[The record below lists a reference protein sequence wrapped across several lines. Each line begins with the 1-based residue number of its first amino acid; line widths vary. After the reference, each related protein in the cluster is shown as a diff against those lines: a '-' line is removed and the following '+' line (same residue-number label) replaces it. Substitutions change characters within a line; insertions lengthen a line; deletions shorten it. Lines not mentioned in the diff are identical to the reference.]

1 MAQTPEQ
8 MDPREII
15 QEKPQ
20 SIPKLLI
27 GLLLLTGIILGGF
40 CGFTEWYV
48 DDGSVDSVPT
58 FDQVTVERGNIATTL
73 TTSGTAVAR
82 KSAELNFGSS
92 GVVETV
98 EVELGDQVDE
108 GDVLAT
114 LDNRDAQN
122 GLIIAQN
129 NLLEA
134 ELRLSQLLEA
144 PSEAVLSEAE
154 KTISSAMSQL
164 ALAKLNYENALEPP
178 DYSGIASADATVTQ
192 RQSEVV
198 SANRDVITA
207 NRDVTTAN
215 REVQTA
221 YADLRIVQGSL
232 CSLNQI
238 QPEILIDDAET
249 IWSEVEGTDVSLK
262 LDTGAFVQG
271 HNSLKVELPHYLYLE
286 SVIGHKE
293 LESVIAKKT
302 LAKLDLS
309 AFDQI
314 EFWVRSDTT
323 IGKGYFELTLYD
335 SEPSLFLTPLEAFS
349 IPALEEDLWTLV
361 SLPMSKLE
369 SDIEVKGVGVRF
381 SADTAQMSSNRTLW
395 LDEIKARGLSPICS
409 ASLPLSETS
418 IRFLSD
424 TVDLTT
430 SGNVIVAE
438 GSRDFIKSNNSY
450 VKALNSSA
458 KALDSSAKALDSLDV
473 AAANLVSATAKRASL
488 DDPLSESES
497 AQLLAAIESA
507 EATLTSALRK
517 KDDLLDGPSENEIK
531 LQELNIAKAK
541 QSVDQAQGTLTDMV
555 LLAPFSGQIG
565 TVNVSEGVWVTA
577 STTAF
582 SLVDLD
588 SVGVDLTVS
597 ESDFIELT
605 SGDLGMA
612 TFDSIPDQP
621 FIIKLANIT
630 SLPQITQGVV
640 TYPAQAEFLNMR
652 EAAEIL
658 PRFGSLLQGAS
669 GSSVTGSRPGI
680 GSGIDMQAL
689 RRCAA
694 EQVGRE
700 VSSPSDLTPSET
712 SLIREKCFSGSATG
726 GNSRTGSTGTRVK
739 PAIGMNASVT
749 MLLEI
754 KEDVLIVPAQAI
766 QSDKG
771 REVVTLLGQDQMTT
785 TSVPVS
791 IGITNGDQTEIISG
805 LEEGQVVLIPGA
817 SDASIPISSPSNGST
832 DRPGQRGAPR

>member
-92 GVVETV
+92 GVVETIEAV
-98 EVELGDQVDE
+98 LGEQVNE
-108 GDVLAT
+108 GDVLAS
-114 LDNRDAQN
+114 LNNRDAKN

-144 PSEAVLSEAE
+144 PSEAVVSEAE

-293 LESVIAKKT
+293 HESVIAKKT

-335 SEPSLFLTPLEAFS
+335 SEPFLTPLEVFS
-349 IPALEEDLWTLV
+349 IPALEKDLWTLV

-395 LDEIKARGLSPICS
+395 FDEIKALGLSPICGS

-418 IRFLSD
+418 IRFLTD
-424 TVDLTT
+424 TVDSTT

-630 SLPQITQGVV
+630 SLPQMTQGVV

>member
-15 QEKPQ
+15 REKPQ

-40 CGFTEWYV
+40 CGFTGWYV
-48 DDGSVDSVPT
+48 DDGSTDSVAT

-73 TTSGTAVAR
+73 TTSGTATAR
-82 KSAELNFGSS
+82 ESAELNFGSS

-98 EVELGDQVDE
+98 EVELGDQIDE

-144 PSEAVLSEAE
+144 PSEAVLSDAE
-154 KTISSAMSQL
+154 KTISSAMAQL
-164 ALAKLNYENALEPP
+164 ASAKLNHETAFDPP
-178 DYSGIASADATVTQ
+178 TAVEIAAADATVAQ
-192 RQSEVV
+192 RQS
-198 SANRDVITA
+198 DVITA
-207 NRDVTTAN
+207 NRDVVAADRDVTTAN
-215 REVQTA
+215 REVQPA
-221 YADLRIVQGSL
+221 YADLRIIQGSL
-232 CSLNQI
+232 CSLMQI
-238 QPEILIDDAET
+238 QPETLIDDAET
-249 IWSEVEGTDVSLK
+249 LWREVEGFNVSLK
-262 LDTGAFVQG
+262 LDPNAFVHG
-271 HNSLKVELPHYLYLE
+271 SNSLKIELPRY
-286 SVIGHKE
+286 KE
-293 LESVIAKKT
+293 LEAVIAKKT
-302 LAKLDLS
+302 FSALDLS
-309 AFDQI
+309 EFDVI
-314 EFWVRSDTT
+314 EFWVRSDTS
-323 IGKGYFELTLYD
+323 IEGGYFDLAIYD
-335 SEPSLFLTPLEAFS
+335 SESFINPLETFA
-349 IPALEEDLWTLV
+349 IPALKASVWTLV
-361 SLPMSKLE
+361 SLPISKLS
-369 SDIEVKGVGVRF
+369 SDIKVIGVGVRF
-381 SADTAQMSSNRTLW
+381 SEVKVRMSSNRSLW
-395 LDEIKARGLSPICS
+395 LDEIIAISPDPICRS
-409 ASLPLSETS
+409 ASLPLSEESLKFLTNKVDESTS
-418 IRFLSD
+418 AID
-424 TVDLTT
+424 AVTT
-430 SGNVIVAE
+430 RSK
-438 GSRDFIKSNNSY
+438 DFIKSNNSY
-450 VKALNSSA
+450 VNALDSRA
-458 KALDSSAKALDSLDV
+458 KALDSRAKALDSLDV
-473 AAANLVSATAKRASL
+473 AAANLASATAKRTSL
-488 DDPLSESES
+488 DDPIPTSEA
-497 AQLLAAIESA
+497 AQLEAAIVSA
-507 EATLTSALRK
+507 NSGLTSALSK
-517 KDDLLDGPSENEIK
+517 KDDLLSGPSENEIK

-541 QSVDQAQGTLTDMV
+541 QSVNQAQETLTDMV

-565 TVNVSEGVWVTA
+565 AVNVSEGVWVTA
-577 STTAF
+577 STAAF

-597 ESDFIELT
+597 ESDFIGLT

-640 TYPAQAEFLNMR
+640 TYPAQAEFLSMR

-658 PRFGSLLQGAS
+658 PRLGSLMQGSS
-669 GSSVTGSRPGI
+669 GSSVTGSGPGI
-680 GSGIDMQAL
+680 GSEIDMQAL

-700 VSSPSDLTPSET
+700 VSSPSDLTPSEMN
-712 SLIREKCFSGSATG
+712 LVREKCFSGSATG

-754 KEDVLIVPAQAI
+754 KENVLIVPSQAI

-791 IGITNGDQTEIISG
+791 IGITNGNRTEIISG
-805 LEEGQVVLIPGA
+805 LEEGQVVLILGA

-832 DRPGQRGAPR
+832 NRPGQRDGPR

>member
-1 MAQTPEQ
+1 

-15 QEKPQ
+15 QEKRQ
-20 SIPKLLI
+20 RVPKLII
-27 GLLLLTGIILGGF
+27 GLLLVTCIGLGAFFGF
-40 CGFTEWYV
+40 REWYA
-48 DDGSVDSVPT
+48 DDGSTDSVPT
-58 FDQVTVERGNIATTL
+58 FEQVTVERSNIATTL
-73 TTSGTAVAR
+73 TTSGTATAR
-82 KSAELNFGSS
+82 ESAELNFGSS

-134 ELRLSQLLEA
+134 ELRFSQLLEA
-144 PSEAVLSEAE
+144 PSEAVLSDAE

-164 ALAKLNYENALEPP
+164 ASAKLNHETAFDPP
-178 DYSGIASADATVTQ
+178 TAVEIAAADATVAQ
-192 RQSEVV
+192 RQS
-198 SANRDVITA
+198 DVITA
-207 NRDVTTAN
+207 NRDVVAADRDVTTAN
-215 REVQTA
+215 REVQPA
-221 YADLRIVQGSL
+221 YADLRIIQGSL
-232 CSLNQI
+232 CSLMQI
-238 QPEILIDDAET
+238 KPEPLIDDAET
-249 IWSEVEGTDVSLK
+249 LWRVVEGPNVSLK
-262 LDTGAFVQG
+262 LDPNAFVHG
-271 HNSLKVELPHYLYLE
+271 SNSLKIELPRY
-286 SVIGHKE
+286 KE
-293 LESVIAKKT
+293 LKAVIAKKT
-302 LAKLDLS
+302 FSALDLS
-309 AFDQI
+309 EFDVI
-314 EFWVRSDTT
+314 EFWVRSDTS
-323 IGKGYFELTLYD
+323 IEGGYFDLAIYD
-335 SEPSLFLTPLEAFS
+335 SESFITPLETFA
-349 IPALEEDLWTLV
+349 IPALKAGVWTLV
-361 SLPMSKLE
+361 SLPISKLS
-369 SDIEVKGVGVRF
+369 SDIKVIGVGVRF
-381 SADTAQMSSNRTLW
+381 SEVKVRMSSNRSLW
-395 LDEIKARGLSPICS
+395 LDEIIAISPDPICRS
-409 ASLPLSETS
+409 ASLPLSEESLKFLTNKVDESTS
-418 IRFLSD
+418 AID
-424 TVDLTT
+424 AVTT
-430 SGNVIVAE
+430 RSK
-438 GSRDFIKSNNSY
+438 DFIKSNNSY

>member
-40 CGFTEWYV
+40 CGFTKWYV

-58 FDQVTVERGNIATTL
+58 FDRVTVERGNIARTA
-73 TTSGTAVAR
+73 TTSGTATAR
-82 KSAELNFGSS
+82 ESAELNFGSS

-164 ALAKLNYENALEPP
+164 VLAKLNYENALEPP

-271 HNSLKVELPHYLYLE
+271 HNSLKLELPHYLYLE

-293 LESVIAKKT
+293 FESVIAKKT

-323 IGKGYFELTLYD
+323 IGKGYFELALYD
-335 SEPSLFLTPLEAFS
+335 SWPFLTPLEVFS
-349 IPALEEDLWTLV
+349 IPALEEDVWTLV
-361 SLPMSKLE
+361 SSPMSKLE
-369 SDIEVKGVGVRF
+369 NDIEVKGVGVRF

-395 LDEIKARGLSPICS
+395 FDEIKARGLSPICS

-832 DRPGQRGAPR
+832 NRPGQRGAPR

>member
-1 MAQTPEQ
+1 

-15 QEKPQ
+15 QEKRQ
-20 SIPKLLI
+20 RVPKLII
-27 GLLLLTGIILGGF
+27 GLLLVTCIGLGAFFGF
-40 CGFTEWYV
+40 REWYA
-48 DDGSVDSVPT
+48 DDGSTDSVPT
-58 FDQVTVERGNIATTL
+58 FEQVTVERSNIATTL
-73 TTSGTAVAR
+73 TTSGTATAR
-82 KSAELNFGSS
+82 ESAELNFGSS

-144 PSEAVLSEAE
+144 PSEAVLSDAE

-164 ALAKLNYENALEPP
+164 ASAKLNHETAFDPP
-178 DYSGIASADATVTQ
+178 TAVEIAAADATVAQ
-192 RQSEVV
+192 RQS
-198 SANRDVITA
+198 DVITA
-207 NRDVTTAN
+207 NRDVVAADRDVTTAN
-215 REVQTA
+215 REVQPA
-221 YADLRIVQGSL
+221 YADLRIIQGSL
-232 CSLNQI
+232 CSLMQI
-238 QPEILIDDAET
+238 QPETLIDDAET
-249 IWSEVEGTDVSLK
+249 LWREVEGPNVSLK
-262 LDTGAFVQG
+262 LDPNAFVHG
-271 HNSLKVELPHYLYLE
+271 SNSLKIELPRY
-286 SVIGHKE
+286 KE
-293 LESVIAKKT
+293 LKAVIAKKT
-302 LAKLDLS
+302 FSALDLS
-309 AFDQI
+309 EFDVI
-314 EFWVRSDTT
+314 EFWVRSDTS
-323 IGKGYFELTLYD
+323 IDGGYFDLAIYD
-335 SEPSLFLTPLEAFS
+335 SESFITPLETFA
-349 IPALEEDLWTLV
+349 IPALKAGVWTLV
-361 SLPMSKLE
+361 SLPISKLS
-369 SDIEVKGVGVRF
+369 SDIKVIGVGVRF
-381 SADTAQMSSNRTLW
+381 SEVKVRMSSNRSLW
-395 LDEIKARGLSPICS
+395 LDEIIAISPDPICRS
-409 ASLPLSETS
+409 ASLPLSEESLKFLTNKVDESTS
-418 IRFLSD
+418 AID
-424 TVDLTT
+424 AVTT
-430 SGNVIVAE
+430 RSK
-438 GSRDFIKSNNSY
+438 DFIKSNNSY
-450 VKALNSSA
+450 VKALDSSA
-458 KALDSSAKALDSLDV
+458 KALDSRAKALDSLDV
-473 AAANLVSATAKRASL
+473 AAANLASATAKRTSL
-488 DDPLSESES
+488 DDPIPTSEE
-497 AQLLAAIESA
+497 AQLAAAIVSA
-507 EATLTSALRK
+507 NAALTSALSK
-517 KDDLLDGPSENEIK
+517 KDDLLSGPSENEIK

-541 QSVDQAQGTLTDMV
+541 QSVNQAQETLTDMV

-565 TVNVSEGVWVTA
+565 AVNVSEGVWVTA
-577 STTAF
+577 STAAF

-597 ESDFIELT
+597 ESDFIGLT

-640 TYPAQAEFLNMR
+640 TYPAQAEFLSMR

-658 PRFGSLLQGAS
+658 PRLGSLMQGSS
-669 GSSVTGSRPGI
+669 GSSVTGSGPGI
-680 GSGIDMQAL
+680 GSEIDMQAL

-700 VSSPSDLTPSET
+700 VSSPSDLTPSEMN
-712 SLIREKCFSGSATG
+712 LVREKCFSGSATG

-754 KEDVLIVPAQAI
+754 KENVLIVPAQAI

-791 IGITNGDQTEIISG
+791 IGITNGDRTEIISG

>member
-1 MAQTPEQ
+1 

-15 QEKPQ
+15 QEKRQ
-20 SIPKLLI
+20 RVPKLII
-27 GLLLLTGIILGGF
+27 GLLLVTCIGLGAFFGF
-40 CGFTEWYV
+40 REWYA
-48 DDGSVDSVPT
+48 DDGSTDSVPT
-58 FDQVTVERGNIATTL
+58 FEQVTVERSNIATTL
-73 TTSGTAVAR
+73 TTSGTATAR
-82 KSAELNFGSS
+82 ESAELNFGSS

-144 PSEAVLSEAE
+144 PSEAVLSDAE

-164 ALAKLNYENALEPP
+164 ASAKLNHETAFDPP
-178 DYSGIASADATVTQ
+178 TAVEIAAADATVAQ
-192 RQSEVV
+192 RQS
-198 SANRDVITA
+198 DVITA
-207 NRDVTTAN
+207 NRDVVAADRDVTTAN
-215 REVQTA
+215 REVQPA
-221 YADLRIVQGSL
+221 YADLRIIQGSL
-232 CSLNQI
+232 CSLMQI
-238 QPEILIDDAET
+238 QPETLIDDAET
-249 IWSEVEGTDVSLK
+249 LWREVEGPNVSLK
-262 LDTGAFVQG
+262 LDPNAFVHG
-271 HNSLKVELPHYLYLE
+271 SNSLKIELPRY
-286 SVIGHKE
+286 KE
-293 LESVIAKKT
+293 LKAVIAKKT
-302 LAKLDLS
+302 FSALDLS
-309 AFDQI
+309 EFDVI
-314 EFWVRSDTT
+314 EFWVRSDTS
-323 IGKGYFELTLYD
+323 IDGGYFDLAIYD
-335 SEPSLFLTPLEAFS
+335 SESFITPLETFA
-349 IPALEEDLWTLV
+349 IPALKAGVWTLV
-361 SLPMSKLE
+361 SLPISKLS
-369 SDIEVKGVGVRF
+369 SDIKVIGVGVRF
-381 SADTAQMSSNRTLW
+381 SEVKVRMSSNRSLW
-395 LDEIKARGLSPICS
+395 LDEIIAISPDPICRS
-409 ASLPLSETS
+409 ASLPLSEESLKFLTNKVDESTS
-418 IRFLSD
+418 AID
-424 TVDLTT
+424 AVTT
-430 SGNVIVAE
+430 RSK
-438 GSRDFIKSNNSY
+438 DFIKSNNSY
-450 VKALNSSA
+450 VNALDRRA
-458 KALDSSAKALDSLDV
+458 KALDSRAKALDSLDV
-473 AAANLVSATAKRASL
+473 AAANLASATAKRTSL
-488 DDPLSESES
+488 DDPIPTSEA
-497 AQLLAAIESA
+497 AQLEAAIVSA
-507 EATLTSALRK
+507 NSGLTSALSK
-517 KDDLLDGPSENEIK
+517 KDDLLSGPSENEIK

-541 QSVDQAQGTLTDMV
+541 QSVNQAQETLTDMV

-565 TVNVSEGVWVTA
+565 AVNVSEGVWVTA
-577 STTAF
+577 STAAF

-597 ESDFIELT
+597 ESDFIGLT

-640 TYPAQAEFLNMR
+640 TYPAQAEFLSMR

-658 PRFGSLLQGAS
+658 PRLGSLMQGS
-669 GSSVTGSRPGI
+669 GGSSVTGSGPGI
-680 GSGIDMQAL
+680 GSEIDMQAL

-700 VSSPSDLTPSET
+700 VTSPSDLTPSEMN
-712 SLIREKCFSGSATG
+712 LVREKCFSGSATG

-754 KEDVLIVPAQAI
+754 KENALIVPAQAI

-791 IGITNGDQTEIISG
+791 IGITNGDRTEIISG
-805 LEEGQVVLIPGA
+805 LEEGQVVLIPGV

-832 DRPGQRGAPR
+832 NRPGQRGAPR

>member
-1 MAQTPEQ
+1 

-15 QEKPQ
+15 QEKRQ
-20 SIPKLLI
+20 RVPKLII
-27 GLLLLTGIILGGF
+27 GLLLVTCIGLGAFFGF
-40 CGFTEWYV
+40 REWYA
-48 DDGSVDSVPT
+48 DDGSTDSVPT
-58 FDQVTVERGNIATTL
+58 FEQVTVERSNIATTL
-73 TTSGTAVAR
+73 TTSGTATAR
-82 KSAELNFGSS
+82 ESAELNFGSS

-144 PSEAVLSEAE
+144 PSEAVLSDAG

-164 ALAKLNYENALEPP
+164 ASAKLNHETAFDPP
-178 DYSGIASADATVTQ
+178 TAVEIAAADATVAQ
-192 RQSEVV
+192 RQS
-198 SANRDVITA
+198 DVITA
-207 NRDVTTAN
+207 NRDVVAADRDVTTAN
-215 REVQTA
+215 REVQPA
-221 YADLRIVQGSL
+221 YADLRIIQGSL
-232 CSLNQI
+232 CSLMQI
-238 QPEILIDDAET
+238 QPETLIDDAET
-249 IWSEVEGTDVSLK
+249 LWRKVEGLNVSLK
-262 LDTGAFVQG
+262 LDPNAFVHG
-271 HNSLKVELPHYLYLE
+271 SNSLKIELPRY
-286 SVIGHKE
+286 KE
-293 LESVIAKKT
+293 LKAVIAKKT
-302 LAKLDLS
+302 FSALDLS
-309 AFDQI
+309 EFDVI
-314 EFWVRSDTT
+314 EFWVRSDTS
-323 IGKGYFELTLYD
+323 IEGGYFDLAIYD
-335 SEPSLFLTPLEAFS
+335 SESFITPLETFA
-349 IPALEEDLWTLV
+349 IPALKAGVWTLV
-361 SLPMSKLE
+361 SLPISKLS
-369 SDIEVKGVGVRF
+369 SDIKVIGVGVRF
-381 SADTAQMSSNRTLW
+381 SEVKVRMSSNRSLW
-395 LDEIKARGLSPICS
+395 LDEIIAISPDPICRS
-409 ASLPLSETS
+409 ASLPLSEESLKFLTNKVDESTS
-418 IRFLSD
+418 AID
-424 TVDLTT
+424 AVTT
-430 SGNVIVAE
+430 RSK
-438 GSRDFIKSNNSY
+438 DFIKSNNSY
-450 VKALNSSA
+450 VKALDSSA
-458 KALDSSAKALDSLDV
+458 KALDSRAKALDSLDV
-473 AAANLVSATAKRASL
+473 AAANLASATAKRTSL
-488 DDPLSESES
+488 DDPIPTSEA
-497 AQLLAAIESA
+497 AQLEAAIVSA
-507 EATLTSALRK
+507 NSGLTSALSK
-517 KDDLLDGPSENEIK
+517 KDDLLSGPSENEIK

-541 QSVDQAQGTLTDMV
+541 QSVNQAQETLTDMV

-565 TVNVSEGVWVTA
+565 AVNVSEGVWVTA
-577 STTAF
+577 STAAF

-597 ESDFIELT
+597 ESDFIGLT

-612 TFDSIPDQP
+612 ISDSIPDQP

-640 TYPAQAEFLNMR
+640 TYPAQAEFLSMR

-658 PRFGSLLQGAS
+658 SRLGSLMQGS
-669 GSSVTGSRPGI
+669 RGSSVTDSGPGI
-680 GSGIDMQAL
+680 GSEIDMQAL

-700 VSSPSDLTPSET
+700 VSSPSDLTPSEMN
-712 SLIREKCFSGSATG
+712 LVREKCFSGSATG

-754 KEDVLIVPAQAI
+754 KENVLIVPSQAI

-791 IGITNGDQTEIISG
+791 IGITNGDRTEIISG

-832 DRPGQRGAPR
+832 NRPGQRGGPR

>member
-15 QEKPQ
+15 REKPQ

-73 TTSGTAVAR
+73 TTSGTATAR
-82 KSAELNFGSS
+82 ESAELNFGSS

-98 EVELGDQVDE
+98 EVELGNQVDE

-154 KTISSAMSQL
+154 KAISSAISQI
-164 ALAKLNYENALEPP
+164 ASAKLNYENALEPP
-178 DYSGIASADATVTQ
+178 TYSDISSSDANVTQ
-192 RQSEVV
+192 RQTEVV
-198 SANRDVITA
+198 SADRQ
-207 NRDVTTAN
+207 
-215 REVQTA
+215 VQSA
-221 YADLRIVQGSL
+221 YTDLKLIQQSF
-232 CSLNQI
+232 CNLNQI
-238 QPEILIDDAET
+238 QPQLLIDDAESV
-249 IWSEVEGTDVSLK
+249 WNEVDHTDVFLK
-262 LDTGAFVQG
+262 LDTDAFVQG
-271 HNSLKVELPHYLYLE
+271 HSSLKIELPHYVWGE
-286 SVIGHKE
+286 IAFEHKKH
-293 LESVIAKKT
+293 ESVIAKKT
-302 LAKLDLS
+302 FAKLDLS
-309 AFDQI
+309 EFDQI

-335 SEPSLFLTPLEAFS
+335 SWPFSTPLEVFS
-349 IPALEEDLWTLV
+349 IPALEEDVWTLV
-361 SLPMSKLE
+361 SSPMSKLE
-369 SDIEVKGVGVRF
+369 SDIEVQGVGVRF

-395 LDEIKARGLSPICS
+395 LDEIIALGVSPICS
-409 ASLPLSETS
+409 SAGLPLSETS
-418 IRFLSD
+418 IRFLSG
-424 TVDLTT
+424 TVDSTT
-430 SGNVIVAE
+430 SGNVIVSE
-438 GSRDFIKSNNSY
+438 GSRDFIKSNSSY
-450 VKALNSSA
+450 LKT
-458 KALDSSAKALDSLDV
+458 LDSRDL
-473 AAANLVSATAKRASL
+473 AAANLVSASAKRASL
-488 DDPLSESES
+488 DDPLSESKS

-507 EATLTSALRK
+507 ESTLTSALRK

-541 QSVDQAQGTLTDMV
+541 QSVDQAQETLTDMV
-555 LLAPFSGQIG
+555 LLAPFAGQIG
-565 TVNVSEGVWVTA
+565 AVNISKGVWVTA

-630 SLPQITQGVV
+630 SLPQITQGIV

-669 GSSVTGSRPGI
+669 GSSVAGSRPGI

-712 SLIREKCFSGSATG
+712 SLIQEKCFSGSGTG
-726 GNSRTGSTGTRVK
+726 GNSRTGSTRTRLK

>member
-15 QEKPQ
+15 REKPR

-73 TTSGTAVAR
+73 TTSGTATAR
-82 KSAELNFGSS
+82 ESAELNFGSS

-144 PSEAVLSEAE
+144 PSEAVLSDAE

-164 ALAKLNYENALEPP
+164 ASAKLNHETAFDPP
-178 DYSGIASADATVTQ
+178 TAVEIAAADATVAQ
-192 RQSEVV
+192 RQS
-198 SANRDVITA
+198 DVITA
-207 NRDVTTAN
+207 NRDVVAADRDVTTAN
-215 REVQTA
+215 REVQPA
-221 YADLRIVQGSL
+221 YADLRIIQGSL
-232 CSLNQI
+232 CSLMQI
-238 QPEILIDDAET
+238 QPETLIDDAET
-249 IWSEVEGTDVSLK
+249 LWREVEGPNVSLK
-262 LDTGAFVQG
+262 LDPNAFVHG
-271 HNSLKVELPHYLYLE
+271 SNSLKIELPRY
-286 SVIGHKE
+286 KE
-293 LESVIAKKT
+293 LKAVIAKKT
-302 LAKLDLS
+302 FSALDLS
-309 AFDQI
+309 EFDVI
-314 EFWVRSDTT
+314 EFWVRSDTS
-323 IGKGYFELTLYD
+323 IDGGYFDLAIYD
-335 SEPSLFLTPLEAFS
+335 SESFITPLETFA
-349 IPALEEDLWTLV
+349 IPALKAGVWTLV
-361 SLPMSKLE
+361 SLPISKLS
-369 SDIEVKGVGVRF
+369 SDIKVIGVGVRF
-381 SADTAQMSSNRTLW
+381 SEVKVRMSSNRSLW
-395 LDEIKARGLSPICS
+395 LDEIIAISPDPICRS
-409 ASLPLSETS
+409 ASLPLSEES
-418 IRFLSD
+418 LRFL
-424 TVDLTT
+424 TNKVDESTSAIDAVTT
-430 SGNVIVAE
+430 RSK
-438 GSRDFIKSNNSY
+438 DFIKSNNSY
-450 VKALNSSA
+450 VKALDSSA
-458 KALDSSAKALDSLDV
+458 KALDSRAKALDSLDV
-473 AAANLVSATAKRASL
+473 AAANLASATAKRTSL
-488 DDPLSESES
+488 DDPIPTSEA
-497 AQLLAAIESA
+497 AQLEAAIVSA
-507 EATLTSALRK
+507 NAALTSALSK
-517 KDDLLDGPSENEIK
+517 KDDLLSGPSENEIK

-541 QSVDQAQGTLTDMV
+541 QSVNQAQETLTDMV

-565 TVNVSEGVWVTA
+565 AVNVSEGVWVTA
-577 STTAF
+577 STAAF

-597 ESDFIELT
+597 ESDFIGLT

-621 FIIKLANIT
+621 FIIKLTNIT

-640 TYPAQAEFLNMR
+640 TYPAQAEFLSMR

-658 PRFGSLLQGAS
+658 PRLGSLMQGS
-669 GSSVTGSRPGI
+669 GGSSVTGSGPGI
-680 GSGIDMQAL
+680 GSEIDMQAL

-700 VSSPSDLTPSET
+700 VSSPSDLTPSEMN
-712 SLIREKCFSGSATG
+712 LVREKCFSGSATG

-754 KEDVLIVPAQAI
+754 KENVLIVPAQAI

-791 IGITNGDQTEIISG
+791 IGITNGDRTEIISG

-832 DRPGQRGAPR
+832 NRPGQRGAPR

>member
-1 MAQTPEQ
+1 M
-8 MDPREII
+8 
-15 QEKPQ
+15 
-20 SIPKLLI
+20 
-27 GLLLLTGIILGGF
+27 
-40 CGFTEWYV
+40 
-48 DDGSVDSVPT
+48 
-58 FDQVTVERGNIATTL
+58 
-73 TTSGTAVAR
+73 
-82 KSAELNFGSS
+82 
-92 GVVETV
+92 
-98 EVELGDQVDE
+98 
-108 GDVLAT
+108 
-114 LDNRDAQN
+114 
-122 GLIIAQN
+122 
-129 NLLEA
+129 
-134 ELRLSQLLEA
+134 
-144 PSEAVLSEAE
+144 
-154 KTISSAMSQL
+154 
-164 ALAKLNYENALEPP
+164 
-178 DYSGIASADATVTQ
+178 
-192 RQSEVV
+192 
-198 SANRDVITA
+198 
-207 NRDVTTAN
+207 
-215 REVQTA
+215 
-221 YADLRIVQGSL
+221 
-232 CSLNQI
+232 
-238 QPEILIDDAET
+238 
-249 IWSEVEGTDVSLK
+249 
-262 LDTGAFVQG
+262 
-271 HNSLKVELPHYLYLE
+271 
-286 SVIGHKE
+286 
-293 LESVIAKKT
+293 
-302 LAKLDLS
+302 
-309 AFDQI
+309 
-314 EFWVRSDTT
+314 
-323 IGKGYFELTLYD
+323 
-335 SEPSLFLTPLEAFS
+335 
-349 IPALEEDLWTLV
+349 
-361 SLPMSKLE
+361 
-369 SDIEVKGVGVRF
+369 
-381 SADTAQMSSNRTLW
+381 
-395 LDEIKARGLSPICS
+395 
-409 ASLPLSETS
+409 
-418 IRFLSD
+418 
-424 TVDLTT
+424 
-430 SGNVIVAE
+430 
-438 GSRDFIKSNNSY
+438 
-450 VKALNSSA
+450 
-458 KALDSSAKALDSLDV
+458 
-473 AAANLVSATAKRASL
+473 
-488 DDPLSESES
+488 
-497 AQLLAAIESA
+497 
-507 EATLTSALRK
+507 
-517 KDDLLDGPSENEIK
+517 DGPSENEIK

-582 SLVDLD
+582 SLVNLD

-630 SLPQITQGVV
+630 SLPQITQGIV

>member
-15 QEKPQ
+15 REKPQ

-40 CGFTEWYV
+40 YGFTEWYL

-58 FDQVTVERGNIATTL
+58 FDLVTVERGNIATTL
-73 TTSGTAVAR
+73 TTSGTATAR
-82 KSAELNFGSS
+82 ESAELNFGSS

-98 EVELGDQVDE
+98 EVELGNQVDE

-144 PSEAVLSEAE
+144 PSEAFLSDAE
-154 KTISSAMSQL
+154 KAISSAMSQL
-164 ALAKLNYENALEPP
+164 ASAKLNHETAFDPP
-178 DYSGIASADATVTQ
+178 TAVEIAAADATVAQ
-192 RQSEVV
+192 RQS
-198 SANRDVITA
+198 DVITA
-207 NRDVTTAN
+207 NRDVVAADRDVTTAN
-215 REVQTA
+215 REVQPA
-221 YADLRIVQGSL
+221 YADLRIIQGSL
-232 CSLNQI
+232 CSLMQI
-238 QPEILIDDAET
+238 QPETLIDDAET
-249 IWSEVEGTDVSLK
+249 LWREVEGLNVSLK
-262 LDTGAFVQG
+262 LDPNAFVHG
-271 HNSLKVELPHYLYLE
+271 SNSLKIELPRY
-286 SVIGHKE
+286 KE
-293 LESVIAKKT
+293 LKAVIAKKT
-302 LAKLDLS
+302 FSALDLS
-309 AFDQI
+309 EFDVI
-314 EFWVRSDTT
+314 EFWVRSDTS
-323 IGKGYFELTLYD
+323 IEGGYFDLAIYD
-335 SEPSLFLTPLEAFS
+335 SESFITPLETFA
-349 IPALEEDLWTLV
+349 IPALKASVWTLV
-361 SLPMSKLE
+361 SLPISKLS
-369 SDIEVKGVGVRF
+369 SDIKVIGVGVRF
-381 SADTAQMSSNRTLW
+381 SEVKVRMSSNRSLW
-395 LDEIKARGLSPICS
+395 LDEIIAISPDPICRS
-409 ASLPLSETS
+409 ASLPLSEESLKFLTNKVDESTS
-418 IRFLSD
+418 AID
-424 TVDLTT
+424 AVTT
-430 SGNVIVAE
+430 RSK
-438 GSRDFIKSNNSY
+438 DFIKSNNSY
-450 VKALNSSA
+450 VN
-458 KALDSSAKALDSLDV
+458 ALDSRAKALDSLDV
-473 AAANLVSATAKRASL
+473 AAANLASATAKRTSL
-488 DDPLSESES
+488 DDPIPTSEA
-497 AQLLAAIESA
+497 AQLEAAIVSA
-507 EATLTSALRK
+507 NSGLTSALSK
-517 KDDLLDGPSENEIK
+517 KDDLLSGPSENEIK

-541 QSVDQAQGTLTDMV
+541 QSVNQAQETLADMV

-565 TVNVSEGVWVTA
+565 AVNVSEGVWVTA
-577 STTAF
+577 STAAF

-597 ESDFIELT
+597 ESDFIGLT

-640 TYPAQAEFLNMR
+640 TYPAQAEFLSMR

-658 PRFGSLLQGAS
+658 PRLGSLMQGSS
-669 GSSVTGSRPGI
+669 GSSVTGSGPGI
-680 GSGIDMQAL
+680 GSEIDMQAL

-700 VSSPSDLTPSET
+700 VSSPSDLTPSEMN
-712 SLIREKCFSGSATG
+712 LVREKCFSGSATG

-754 KEDVLIVPAQAI
+754 KENVLIVPSQAI

-791 IGITNGDQTEIISG
+791 IGITNGDRTEIISG

-832 DRPGQRGAPR
+832 NRPGQRGGPR

>member
-15 QEKPQ
+15 QEKHQ

-73 TTSGTAVAR
+73 TTSGTATAR
-82 KSAELNFGSS
+82 ESAELNFGSS

-154 KTISSAMSQL
+154 KTISSAMSQI
-164 ALAKLNYENALEPP
+164 ASAKLNYENALEPP
-178 DYSGIASADATVTQ
+178 TYSDISSSDANVTQ
-192 RQSEVV
+192 RQTEVV
-198 SANRDVITA
+198 SANRQ
-207 NRDVTTAN
+207 
-215 REVQTA
+215 VQSA
-221 YADLRIVQGSL
+221 YTDLKLIQHSF
-232 CSLNQI
+232 CNLNQI
-238 QPEILIDDAET
+238 QPELLIDDAET
-249 IWSEVEGTDVSLK
+249 VWSEVGGTDVSLK

-286 SVIGHKE
+286 SVIGHKQH
-293 LESVIAKKT
+293 ESVIAKKT

-349 IPALEEDLWTLV
+349 IPALEKDVWTLV
-361 SLPMSKLE
+361 SSPMSKLE
-369 SDIEVKGVGVRF
+369 SDIEVKGIGVRF
-381 SADTAQMSSNRTLW
+381 SADTTQMSSNRTLW
-395 LDEIKARGLSPICS
+395 LDAIKALGLSPICS
-409 ASLPLSETS
+409 NASLPLSETS
-418 IRFLSD
+418 IRFLTD
-424 TVDLTT
+424 TVDSTT
-430 SGNVIVAE
+430 SSNITVAE
-438 GSRDFIKSNNSY
+438 ISQDFIKSNNSY
-450 VKALNSSA
+450 A
-458 KALDSSAKALDSLDV
+458 KALDSRDV
-473 AAANLVSATAKRASL
+473 AAANLVSANAQRTSL

-497 AQLLAAIESA
+497 AQLLAAIKSA

-565 TVNVSEGVWVTA
+565 AVNVSEGVWVTA

-582 SLVDLD
+582 SLVDLG

-597 ESDFIELT
+597 ESDFIGLA

-630 SLPQITQGVV
+630 SLPEITQGVV

-754 KEDVLIVPAQAI
+754 KENVLIVPAQAI

-791 IGITNGDQTEIISG
+791 IGITNGDRTEIISG

-832 DRPGQRGAPR
+832 NRPGQRGAPR

>member
-15 QEKPQ
+15 REKPQ

-73 TTSGTAVAR
+73 TTSGTATAR
-82 KSAELNFGSS
+82 QSAELNFGSS

-98 EVELGDQVDE
+98 EVELGNQVDE

-154 KTISSAMSQL
+154 KAISSAMSQI
-164 ALAKLNYENALEPP
+164 ASAKLNYENALEPP
-178 DYSGIASADATVTQ
+178 TYSDISSSDANVTQ
-192 RQSEVV
+192 RQTEVV
-198 SANRDVITA
+198 SADRQ
-207 NRDVTTAN
+207 
-215 REVQTA
+215 VQSA
-221 YADLRIVQGSL
+221 YTDLKLIQQSF
-232 CSLNQI
+232 CNLNQI
-238 QPEILIDDAET
+238 QPQILIDDAESV
-249 IWSEVEGTDVSLK
+249 WNEVDHTDVFLK
-262 LDTGAFVQG
+262 LDTDAFVQG
-271 HNSLKVELPHYLYLE
+271 HSSLKIELPHYVWGE
-286 SVIGHKE
+286 IAFEHKKH
-293 LESVIAKKT
+293 ESVIAKKT
-302 LAKLDLS
+302 FAKLDLS
-309 AFDQI
+309 EFDQI

-335 SEPSLFLTPLEAFS
+335 SWPFSTPLEVFS
-349 IPALEEDLWTLV
+349 IPALEEDVWTLV
-361 SLPMSKLE
+361 SSPMSKLE
-369 SDIEVKGVGVRF
+369 SDIEVRGVGVRF

-395 LDEIKARGLSPICS
+395 LDEIKALGVSPICS
-409 ASLPLSETS
+409 SAGLPLSETS
-418 IRFLSD
+418 IRFLFG
-424 TVDLTT
+424 TVDSTT
-430 SGNVIVAE
+430 SGNVIVSE
-438 GSRDFIKSNNSY
+438 RSRDFIKSNNSY
-450 VKALNSSA
+450 LKT
-458 KALDSSAKALDSLDV
+458 LDSRDL
-473 AAANLVSATAKRASL
+473 AAANLVSASAKRASL
-488 DDPLSESES
+488 DDPLSESKS
-497 AQLLAAIESA
+497 TQLLAAIKSA
-507 EATLTSALRK
+507 ESTLTSALRK

-541 QSVDQAQGTLTDMV
+541 QSVDQAQETLTDMV
-555 LLAPFSGQIG
+555 LLAPFAGQIG
-565 TVNVSEGVWVTA
+565 AVNISKGVWVTA

-630 SLPQITQGVV
+630 SLPQITQGIV
-640 TYPAQAEFLNMR
+640 TYPAQVEFLNMR

-658 PRFGSLLQGAS
+658 PRFGSLLQGAR
-669 GSSVTGSRPGI
+669 GSSVAGSRPGI

-712 SLIREKCFSGSATG
+712 SLIQEKCFSGSATG
-726 GNSRTGSTGTRVK
+726 GNSRTGSTRTRVK

-817 SDASIPISSPSNGST
+817 SDASIPISSPSNDST

>member
-27 GLLLLTGIILGGF
+27 GLLLLTGTILGGF

-58 FDQVTVERGNIATTL
+58 FDQVTVERGNIARTL
-73 TTSGTAVAR
+73 TTSGTATAR
-82 KSAELNFGSS
+82 ESAELNFGSS

-192 RQSEVV
+192 RQSEVA

-238 QPEILIDDAET
+238 QPEILIDDAESP
-249 IWSEVEGTDVSLK
+249 WNEVDGTDVSLK

-271 HNSLKVELPHYLYLE
+271 HNSLKIELPRYLELE

-293 LESVIAKKT
+293 RESVIAKKT
-302 LAKLDLS
+302 FAKLDLS
-309 AFDQI
+309 ALDQI

-335 SEPSLFLTPLEAFS
+335 SWPFLTPLQVFS

-395 LDEIKARGLSPICS
+395 FDEIKALGLSPICGS

-418 IRFLSD
+418 IRFLTD
-424 TVDLTT
+424 TVDSTT

-582 SLVDLD
+582 SLVNLD

-630 SLPQITQGVV
+630 SLPQITQGIV

>member
-1 MAQTPEQ
+1 

-15 QEKPQ
+15 QEKRQ
-20 SIPKLLI
+20 RVPKLII
-27 GLLLLTGIILGGF
+27 GLLLVTCIGLGAFFGF
-40 CGFTEWYV
+40 REWYA
-48 DDGSVDSVPT
+48 DDGSTDSVPT
-58 FDQVTVERGNIATTL
+58 FEQVTVELGNIATTL

-92 GVVETV
+92 GVMETV

-114 LDNRDAQN
+114 LDDRDAQN

-154 KTISSAMSQL
+154 KTISSAMSQI
-164 ALAKLNYENALEPP
+164 ALAQLNYENALEPP
-178 DYSGIASADATVTQ
+178 TYSDISSSDANVTQ
-192 RQSEVV
+192 RQTEVLSV
-198 SANRDVITA
+198 NRQVQSAYT
-207 NRDVTTAN
+207 
-215 REVQTA
+215 
-221 YADLRIVQGSL
+221 DLKLIQQSF
-232 CSLNQI
+232 CNLNQI

-249 IWSEVEGTDVSLK
+249 VWNEVDGTDVSLQ

-271 HNSLKVELPHYLYLE
+271 SNSLKVELPHYLELE

-302 LAKLDLS
+302 FAKLDLS
-309 AFDQI
+309 EFDQI

-323 IGKGYFELTLYD
+323 IEKGYFELTLYD
-335 SEPSLFLTPLEAFS
+335 SSPFLTPLKVFS
-349 IPALEEDLWTLV
+349 IPALEEDVWTLV
-361 SLPMSKLE
+361 SSPMSKLE
-369 SDIEVKGVGVRF
+369 SDIEIKGVGVRF

-395 LDEIKARGLSPICS
+395 FDEIKALGLSPICS
-409 ASLPLSETS
+409 SDSLPLSETS
-418 IRFLSD
+418 IRFLTD
-424 TVDLTT
+424 TVDSTT
-430 SGNVIVAE
+430 SSNITVAE
-438 GSRDFIKSNNSY
+438 MSKDFMKSDSSY
-450 VKALNSSA
+450 ANT
-458 KALDSSAKALDSLDV
+458 LDSRDV

-488 DDPLSESES
+488 DVPLSESES
-497 AQLLAAIESA
+497 AQLLAAVEHA

-517 KDDLLDGPSENEIK
+517 RDDLLDGPSENEIK

-541 QSVDQAQGTLTDMV
+541 QSVDQAQETLTDMV

-565 TVNVSEGVWVTA
+565 AVNVSEGVWVTA

-582 SLVDLD
+582 SLVDLG

-597 ESDFIELT
+597 ESDFIGLA

-630 SLPQITQGVV
+630 SLPEITQGVV

-658 PRFGSLLQGAS
+658 PRFGSLLQGGS

-726 GNSRTGSTGTRVK
+726 GNSRTESTGTRVK

-749 MLLEI
+749 MLLEF

-766 QSDKG
+766 QNDKG
-771 REVVTLLGQDQMTT
+771 REIVTLLGQDQMTT

-817 SDASIPISSPSNGST
+817 SDASITISSPSDGST
-832 DRPGQRGAPR
+832 DRPGRRGAPR

>member
-1 MAQTPEQ
+1 

-15 QEKPQ
+15 QEKRQ
-20 SIPKLLI
+20 RVPKLII
-27 GLLLLTGIILGGF
+27 GLLLVTCIGLGAFFGF
-40 CGFTEWYV
+40 REWYA
-48 DDGSVDSVPT
+48 DDGSTDSVPT
-58 FDQVTVERGNIATTL
+58 FEQVTVERSNIATTL
-73 TTSGTAVAR
+73 TTSGTATAR
-82 KSAELNFGSS
+82 ESAELNFGSS

-144 PSEAVLSEAE
+144 PSEAVLSDAE

-164 ALAKLNYENALEPP
+164 ASAKLNHETALDPP
-178 DYSGIASADATVTQ
+178 TAVEIAAADATVAQ
-192 RQSEVV
+192 RQS
-198 SANRDVITA
+198 DVITA
-207 NRDVTTAN
+207 NRDVVAADRDVTTAN
-215 REVQTA
+215 REVQPA
-221 YADLRIVQGSL
+221 YADLRIIQGSL
-232 CSLNQI
+232 CSLMQI
-238 QPEILIDDAET
+238 QPETLIDDAET
-249 IWSEVEGTDVSLK
+249 LWREVEGPNVSLK
-262 LDTGAFVQG
+262 LDPNAFVHG
-271 HNSLKVELPHYLYLE
+271 SNSLKIELPRY
-286 SVIGHKE
+286 KE
-293 LESVIAKKT
+293 LKAVIAKKT
-302 LAKLDLS
+302 FSALDLS
-309 AFDQI
+309 EFDVI
-314 EFWVRSDTT
+314 EFWVRSDTS
-323 IGKGYFELTLYD
+323 IDGGYFDLAIYD
-335 SEPSLFLTPLEAFS
+335 SESFITPLETFA
-349 IPALEEDLWTLV
+349 IPALKAGVWTLV
-361 SLPMSKLE
+361 SLPISKLS
-369 SDIEVKGVGVRF
+369 SDIKVIGVGVRF
-381 SADTAQMSSNRTLW
+381 SEVKVRMSSNRSLW
-395 LDEIKARGLSPICS
+395 LDEIIAISPDPICRS
-409 ASLPLSETS
+409 ASLPLSEESLKFLTNKVDESTS
-418 IRFLSD
+418 AID
-424 TVDLTT
+424 AVTT
-430 SGNVIVAE
+430 RSK
-438 GSRDFIKSNNSY
+438 DFIKSNNSY
-450 VKALNSSA
+450 VKALDSSA
-458 KALDSSAKALDSLDV
+458 KALDSRAKALDSLDV
-473 AAANLVSATAKRASL
+473 AAANLASATAKRTSL
-488 DDPLSESES
+488 DDPIPTSEA
-497 AQLLAAIESA
+497 AQLEAAIVSA
-507 EATLTSALRK
+507 NAALTSALSK
-517 KDDLLDGPSENEIK
+517 KDDLLSGPSENEIK

-541 QSVDQAQGTLTDMV
+541 QSVNQAQETLTDMV

-565 TVNVSEGVWVTA
+565 AVNVSEGVWVTA
-577 STTAF
+577 STAAF

-597 ESDFIELT
+597 ESDFIGLT

-640 TYPAQAEFLNMR
+640 TYPAQAEFLSMR

-658 PRFGSLLQGAS
+658 PRLGSLMQGSS
-669 GSSVTGSRPGI
+669 GSSVTGSGPGI

-700 VSSPSDLTPSET
+700 VSSPSDLTPSEMN
-712 SLIREKCFSGSATG
+712 LVREKCFSGSATG

-754 KEDVLIVPAQAI
+754 KENVLIVPAQAI

-791 IGITNGDQTEIISG
+791 IGITNGDRTEIISG

-832 DRPGQRGAPR
+832 NRPGQRGAPR

>member
-1 MAQTPEQ
+1 

-15 QEKPQ
+15 QEKRQ
-20 SIPKLLI
+20 RVPKLII
-27 GLLLLTGIILGGF
+27 GLLLVTCIGLGAFWGF
-40 CGFTEWYV
+40 REWYA
-48 DDGSVDSVPT
+48 DDGSADSVPT
-58 FDQVTVERGNIATTL
+58 FEQVTVERSNIATTL
-73 TTSGTAVAR
+73 TTSGTATAR
-82 KSAELNFGSS
+82 ESAELNFGSS

-122 GLIIAQN
+122 GLIITQN

-144 PSEAVLSEAE
+144 PSEAVLSDAE

-164 ALAKLNYENALEPP
+164 ASAKLNHETAFDPP
-178 DYSGIASADATVTQ
+178 TAVEIAAADATVAQ
-192 RQSEVV
+192 RQS
-198 SANRDVITA
+198 DVITA
-207 NRDVTTAN
+207 NRDVVAADRDVTTAN
-215 REVQTA
+215 REVQPA
-221 YADLRIVQGSL
+221 YADLRIIQGSL
-232 CSLNQI
+232 CSLMQI
-238 QPEILIDDAET
+238 QPETLIDDAET
-249 IWSEVEGTDVSLK
+249 LWREVEGPNVSLK
-262 LDTGAFVQG
+262 LDPNAFVHG
-271 HNSLKVELPHYLYLE
+271 SNSLKIELPRY
-286 SVIGHKE
+286 KE
-293 LESVIAKKT
+293 LKAVIAKKIFS
-302 LAKLDLS
+302 ALDLS
-309 AFDQI
+309 EFDVI
-314 EFWVRSDTT
+314 EFWVRSDTS
-323 IGKGYFELTLYD
+323 IEGGYFELAIYD
-335 SEPSLFLTPLEAFS
+335 SESFMTPLETFA
-349 IPALEEDLWTLV
+349 IPALKAGVWTLV
-361 SLPMSKLE
+361 SLPISKLS
-369 SDIEVKGVGVRF
+369 SDIKVIGVGVRF
-381 SADTAQMSSNRTLW
+381 SEVKVRMSSNRSLW
-395 LDEIKARGLSPICS
+395 LDEIIAISPDPICRS
-409 ASLPLSETS
+409 ASLPLSEESLKFLTNKVDESTS
-418 IRFLSD
+418 AID
-424 TVDLTT
+424 AVTT
-430 SGNVIVAE
+430 RSK
-438 GSRDFIKSNNSY
+438 DFIKSNNSY
-450 VKALNSSA
+450 VKALDSSA
-458 KALDSSAKALDSLDV
+458 KALDSRAKALDSLDV
-473 AAANLVSATAKRASL
+473 AAANLASATAKRTSL
-488 DDPLSESES
+488 DDPIPTSEA
-497 AQLLAAIESA
+497 AQLEAAIVSSNA
-507 EATLTSALRK
+507 ALTSALSK
-517 KDDLLDGPSENEIK
+517 KDDLLSGPSENEIK

-541 QSVDQAQGTLTDMV
+541 QSVNQAQETLTDMV

-565 TVNVSEGVWVTA
+565 AVNVSEGVWVTA
-577 STTAF
+577 STAAF

-597 ESDFIELT
+597 ESDFIGLT

-621 FIIKLANIT
+621 FIIKLTNIT

-640 TYPAQAEFLNMR
+640 TYPAQAEFLSRR

-658 PRFGSLLQGAS
+658 PRLGKLMQGSD
-669 GSSVTGSRPGI
+669 GSSVTGSGPGI
-680 GSGIDMQAL
+680 GSEIDMQAL

-700 VSSPSDLTPSET
+700 VSSPSDLTPSEMN
-712 SLIREKCFSGSATG
+712 LVREKCFSGSATG

-754 KEDVLIVPAQAI
+754 KENVLIVPAQAI

-791 IGITNGDQTEIISG
+791 IGITNGDRTEIISG

>member
-1 MAQTPEQ
+1 

-15 QEKPQ
+15 QEKRQ
-20 SIPKLLI
+20 RVPKLII
-27 GLLLLTGIILGGF
+27 GLLLVTCIGLGAFFGF
-40 CGFTEWYV
+40 REWYA
-48 DDGSVDSVPT
+48 DDGSTDSVPT
-58 FDQVTVERGNIATTL
+58 FEQVTVERSNIATTL
-73 TTSGTAVAR
+73 TTSGTATAR
-82 KSAELNFGSS
+82 ESAELNFGSS

-144 PSEAVLSEAE
+144 PSEAVLSDAE

-164 ALAKLNYENALEPP
+164 ASAKLNHETALDPP
-178 DYSGIASADATVTQ
+178 TAVEIAAADATVAQ
-192 RQSEVV
+192 RQS
-198 SANRDVITA
+198 DVITA
-207 NRDVTTAN
+207 NRDVVAADRDVTTAN
-215 REVQTA
+215 REVQPA
-221 YADLRIVQGSL
+221 YADLRIIQGSL
-232 CSLNQI
+232 CSLMQI
-238 QPEILIDDAET
+238 QPETLIDDAET
-249 IWSEVEGTDVSLK
+249 LWREVEGPNVSLK
-262 LDTGAFVQG
+262 LDPNAFVHG
-271 HNSLKVELPHYLYLE
+271 SNSLKIELPRY
-286 SVIGHKE
+286 KE
-293 LESVIAKKT
+293 LKAVIAKKT
-302 LAKLDLS
+302 FSALDLS
-309 AFDQI
+309 EFDVI
-314 EFWVRSDTT
+314 EFWVRSDTS
-323 IGKGYFELTLYD
+323 IDGGYFDLAIYD
-335 SEPSLFLTPLEAFS
+335 SESFITPLETFA
-349 IPALEEDLWTLV
+349 IPALKAGVWTLV
-361 SLPMSKLE
+361 SLPISKLS
-369 SDIEVKGVGVRF
+369 SDIKVIGVGVRF
-381 SADTAQMSSNRTLW
+381 SEVKVRMSSNRSLW
-395 LDEIKARGLSPICS
+395 LDEIIAISPDPICRS
-409 ASLPLSETS
+409 ASLPLSEES
-418 IRFLSD
+418 LRFL
-424 TVDLTT
+424 TNKVDESTSAIDAVTT
-430 SGNVIVAE
+430 RSK
-438 GSRDFIKSNNSY
+438 DFIKSNNSY
-450 VKALNSSA
+450 VKALDSSA
-458 KALDSSAKALDSLDV
+458 KALDSRAKALDSLDV
-473 AAANLVSATAKRASL
+473 AAANLVSATAKRTSL
-488 DDPLSESES
+488 NDPIPTSEA
-497 AQLLAAIESA
+497 AQLEAAIVSA
-507 EATLTSALRK
+507 NAALTSALSK
-517 KDDLLDGPSENEIK
+517 KDDLLSGPSENEIK

-541 QSVDQAQGTLTDMV
+541 QSVNQAQETLTDMV

-565 TVNVSEGVWVTA
+565 AVNVSEGVWVTA
-577 STTAF
+577 STAAF

-597 ESDFIELT
+597 ESDFIGLT

-640 TYPAQAEFLNMR
+640 TYPAQAEFLSMR

-658 PRFGSLLQGAS
+658 PRLGSLMQGS
-669 GSSVTGSRPGI
+669 GGSSVTGSGPGI
-680 GSGIDMQAL
+680 GSEIDMQAL

-700 VSSPSDLTPSET
+700 VTSPSDLTPSEMN
-712 SLIREKCFSGSATG
+712 LVREKCFSGSATG

-754 KEDVLIVPAQAI
+754 KENVLIVPAQAI

-791 IGITNGDQTEIISG
+791 IGITNGDRTEIISG
-805 LEEGQVVLIPGA
+805 LEEGQVVLIPGV

-832 DRPGQRGAPR
+832 NRPGQRGAPR

>member
-58 FDQVTVERGNIATTL
+58 FDRVTVERGNIARTA
-73 TTSGTAVAR
+73 TTSGTATAR
-82 KSAELNFGSS
+82 ESAELNFGSS

-154 KTISSAMSQL
+154 KTISSAISQI
-164 ALAKLNYENALEPP
+164 ASAKLNYENALEPP
-178 DYSGIASADATVTQ
+178 TYSDISSSDANVTQ
-192 RQSEVV
+192 RQTEVV
-198 SANRDVITA
+198 SANRQ
-207 NRDVTTAN
+207 
-215 REVQTA
+215 VQSA
-221 YADLRIVQGSL
+221 YTDLKLIQHSF
-232 CSLNQI
+232 CNLNQI
-238 QPEILIDDAET
+238 QPELLIDDAET
-249 IWSEVEGTDVSLK
+249 VWSEVGGTDVSLK

-293 LESVIAKKT
+293 HESVIAKKT

-349 IPALEEDLWTLV
+349 IPALEKDVWTLV
-361 SLPMSKLE
+361 SSPMSKLE
-369 SDIEVKGVGVRF
+369 SDIEVKGIGVRF
-381 SADTAQMSSNRTLW
+381 SADTAQMSLNRTLW
-395 LDEIKARGLSPICS
+395 LDEIKALGLSPICS

-424 TVDLTT
+424 RVDLTT

-438 GSRDFIKSNNSY
+438 GSRDFIKSNDSY

-458 KALDSSAKALDSLDV
+458 KALDSSAKALDSLNV
-473 AAANLVSATAKRASL
+473 AAANLVSATAKRTSL

-497 AQLLAAIESA
+497 AQLLAAIKSA

-541 QSVDQAQGTLTDMV
+541 QSVDQAQETLTDMV

-565 TVNVSEGVWVTA
+565 AVNVSEGVWVTA

-582 SLVDLD
+582 SLVDLG

-597 ESDFIELT
+597 ESDFIGLA

-630 SLPQITQGVV
+630 SLPEITQGVV

-700 VSSPSDLTPSET
+700 VSSPSDLTPSEM
-712 SLIREKCFSGSATG
+712 SLIREKCFSESATG

-749 MLLEI
+749 MLLEF

-832 DRPGQRGAPR
+832 DRPGRRGAPR

>member
-1 MAQTPEQ
+1 MAQAPEQ
-8 MDPREII
+8 LDPREII
-15 QEKPQ
+15 QSKPRN
-20 SIPKLLI
+20 IPQMMV
-27 GLLLLTGIILGGF
+27 GLLFVIGIVLGAFWGF
-40 CGFTEWYV
+40 REWYA
-48 DDGSVDSVPT
+48 DDGSTDSVPT
-58 FDQVTVERGNIATTL
+58 FEQVTVELGNIATTL

-92 GVVETV
+92 GVMETV

-114 LDNRDAQN
+114 LDDRDAQN

-154 KTISSAMSQL
+154 KTISSAMSQI
-164 ALAKLNYENALEPP
+164 ALAQLNYENALKPP
-178 DYSGIASADATVTQ
+178 TYSDISSSDANVTQ
-192 RQSEVV
+192 RQTEVLSV
-198 SANRDVITA
+198 NRQVQSAYT
-207 NRDVTTAN
+207 
-215 REVQTA
+215 
-221 YADLRIVQGSL
+221 DLKLIQQSF
-232 CSLNQI
+232 CNLNQI

-249 IWSEVEGTDVSLK
+249 VWNEVDGTDVSLQ

-271 HNSLKVELPHYLYLE
+271 SNSLKVELPHYLELE

-293 LESVIAKKT
+293 LKSVIAKKT
-302 LAKLDLS
+302 FAKLDLS
-309 AFDQI
+309 EFDQI

-335 SEPSLFLTPLEAFS
+335 SSPFLTPLEVFS
-349 IPALEEDLWTLV
+349 IPALEEDVWTLV
-361 SLPMSKLE
+361 SSPMSKLE
-369 SDIEVKGVGVRF
+369 SDIEIKGVGVRF

-395 LDEIKARGLSPICS
+395 FDEIKALGLSPICS
-409 ASLPLSETS
+409 SDSLPLSETS
-418 IRFLSD
+418 IRFLTD
-424 TVDLTT
+424 TVDSTT
-430 SGNVIVAE
+430 SSNITVAE
-438 GSRDFIKSNNSY
+438 MSKDFMKSDSSY
-450 VKALNSSA
+450 ANT
-458 KALDSSAKALDSLDV
+458 LDSRDV

-488 DDPLSESES
+488 DVPLSESES
-497 AQLLAAIESA
+497 AQLLAAIEHA

-517 KDDLLDGPSENEIK
+517 RDDLLDGPSENEIK

-541 QSVDQAQGTLTDMV
+541 QSVDQAQETLTDMV

-565 TVNVSEGVWVTA
+565 AVNVSERVWVTA

-582 SLVDLD
+582 SLVDLG
-588 SVGVDLTVS
+588 SVGVDLTIS
-597 ESDFIELT
+597 ESDFIGLA

-630 SLPQITQGVV
+630 SLPEITQGVV

-658 PRFGSLLQGAS
+658 PRFGSLLQGGS

-749 MLLEI
+749 ILLEI
-754 KEDVLIVPAQAI
+754 KEGVLIVPAQAL
-766 QSDKG
+766 QNDKG
-771 REVVTLLGQDQMTT
+771 REVVTVLGQDQMTT
-785 TSVPVS
+785 TIAPVS
-791 IGITNGDQTEIISG
+791 TGITNGDQTEIISG

>member
-1 MAQTPEQ
+1 

-15 QEKPQ
+15 QEKRQ
-20 SIPKLLI
+20 RVPKLII
-27 GLLLLTGIILGGF
+27 GLLLVTCIGLGAFFGF
-40 CGFTEWYV
+40 REWYA
-48 DDGSVDSVPT
+48 DDGSTDSVPT
-58 FDQVTVERGNIATTL
+58 FEQVTVERSNIATTL
-73 TTSGTAVAR
+73 TTSGTATAR
-82 KSAELNFGSS
+82 ESAELNFGSS

-144 PSEAVLSEAE
+144 PSEAVLSDAE

-164 ALAKLNYENALEPP
+164 ASAKLNHETAFDPP
-178 DYSGIASADATVTQ
+178 TAVEIAAADATVAQ
-192 RQSEVV
+192 RQS
-198 SANRDVITA
+198 DVITA
-207 NRDVTTAN
+207 NRDVVAADRDVTTAN
-215 REVQTA
+215 REVQPA
-221 YADLRIVQGSL
+221 YADLRIIQGSL
-232 CSLNQI
+232 CSLMQI
-238 QPEILIDDAET
+238 QPETLIDDAET
-249 IWSEVEGTDVSLK
+249 LWREVEGSNVSLK
-262 LDTGAFVQG
+262 LDPNAFVHG
-271 HNSLKVELPHYLYLE
+271 SNSLKIELPRY
-286 SVIGHKE
+286 KE
-293 LESVIAKKT
+293 LKAVIAKKT
-302 LAKLDLS
+302 FSALDLS
-309 AFDQI
+309 EFDVI
-314 EFWVRSDTT
+314 EFWVRSDTS
-323 IGKGYFELTLYD
+323 IEGGYFDLAIYD
-335 SEPSLFLTPLEAFS
+335 SESFINPLETFA
-349 IPALEEDLWTLV
+349 IPALKAGVWTLV
-361 SLPMSKLE
+361 SLPISKLS
-369 SDIEVKGVGVRF
+369 SDIKVIGVGVRF
-381 SADTAQMSSNRTLW
+381 SEVKVRMSSNRSLW
-395 LDEIKARGLSPICS
+395 LDEIIAISPDPICRS
-409 ASLPLSETS
+409 ASLPLSEESLKFLTNKVDESTS
-418 IRFLSD
+418 AID
-424 TVDLTT
+424 AVTT
-430 SGNVIVAE
+430 RSK
-438 GSRDFIKSNNSY
+438 DFIKSNNSY
-450 VKALNSSA
+450 VKALDSSA
-458 KALDSSAKALDSLDV
+458 KALDSRAKALDSLDV
-473 AAANLVSATAKRASL
+473 AAANLASATAKRTSL
-488 DDPLSESES
+488 DDPIPTLEA
-497 AQLLAAIESA
+497 AQLEAAIVSA
-507 EATLTSALRK
+507 NSALTSALSK
-517 KDDLLDGPSENEIK
+517 KDDLLSGPSENEIK

-541 QSVDQAQGTLTDMV
+541 QSVNQAQETLTDMV

-565 TVNVSEGVWVTA
+565 AVNVSEGVWVTA
-577 STTAF
+577 STAAF

-597 ESDFIELT
+597 ESDFIGLT

-640 TYPAQAEFLNMR
+640 TYPAQAEFLSMR

-658 PRFGSLLQGAS
+658 PRLGSLMQGSS
-669 GSSVTGSRPGI
+669 GSSVTGSGPGI

-700 VSSPSDLTPSET
+700 VSSPSDLTPSEMN
-712 SLIREKCFSGSATG
+712 LVREKCFSGSATG

-754 KEDVLIVPAQAI
+754 KENVLIVPAQAI

-817 SDASIPISSPSNGST
+817 SDASITISSPSDGST
-832 DRPGQRGAPR
+832 DRPGRRGAPR

>member
-15 QEKPQ
+15 REKPR

-73 TTSGTAVAR
+73 TTSGTATAR
-82 KSAELNFGSS
+82 ESAELNFGSS

-144 PSEAVLSEAE
+144 PSEAVLSDAE

-164 ALAKLNYENALEPP
+164 ASAKLNHETAFDPP
-178 DYSGIASADATVTQ
+178 TAVEIAAADATVAQ
-192 RQSEVV
+192 RQS
-198 SANRDVITA
+198 DVITA
-207 NRDVTTAN
+207 NRDVVAADRDVTTAN
-215 REVQTA
+215 REVQPA
-221 YADLRIVQGSL
+221 YADLRIIQGSL
-232 CSLNQI
+232 CSLMQI
-238 QPEILIDDAET
+238 QPETLIDDAET
-249 IWSEVEGTDVSLK
+249 LWREVEGPNVSLK
-262 LDTGAFVQG
+262 LDPNAFVHG
-271 HNSLKVELPHYLYLE
+271 SNSLKIELPRY
-286 SVIGHKE
+286 KE
-293 LESVIAKKT
+293 LKAVIAKKT
-302 LAKLDLS
+302 FSALDLS
-309 AFDQI
+309 EFDVI
-314 EFWVRSDTT
+314 EFWVRSDTS
-323 IGKGYFELTLYD
+323 IEGGYFDLAIYD
-335 SEPSLFLTPLEAFS
+335 SESFINPLETFA
-349 IPALEEDLWTLV
+349 IPALKAGVWTLV
-361 SLPMSKLE
+361 SLPISKLS
-369 SDIEVKGVGVRF
+369 SDIKVIGVGVRF
-381 SADTAQMSSNRTLW
+381 SEVKVRMSSNRSLW
-395 LDEIKARGLSPICS
+395 LDEIIAISPDPICRS
-409 ASLPLSETS
+409 ASLPLSEES
-418 IRFLSD
+418 LRFL
-424 TVDLTT
+424 TNKVDESTSAIDAVTT
-430 SGNVIVAE
+430 RSK
-438 GSRDFIKSNNSY
+438 DFIKSNNSY
-450 VKALNSSA
+450 VKALDSSA
-458 KALDSSAKALDSLDV
+458 KALDSRAKALDSLDV
-473 AAANLVSATAKRASL
+473 AAANLASATAKRTSL
-488 DDPLSESES
+488 DDPIPTLEA
-497 AQLLAAIESA
+497 AQLEAAIVSA
-507 EATLTSALRK
+507 NAALTSALSK
-517 KDDLLDGPSENEIK
+517 KDDLLSGPSENEIK

-541 QSVDQAQGTLTDMV
+541 QSVNQAQETLTDMV

-565 TVNVSEGVWVTA
+565 AVNVSEGVWVTA
-577 STTAF
+577 STAAF

-597 ESDFIELT
+597 ESDFIGLT

-640 TYPAQAEFLNMR
+640 TYPAQAEFLSMR

-658 PRFGSLLQGAS
+658 PRLGSLMQGSS
-669 GSSVTGSRPGI
+669 GSSVTGSGPGI
-680 GSGIDMQAL
+680 GSEIDMQAL

-700 VSSPSDLTPSET
+700 VSSPSDLTPSEMN
-712 SLIREKCFSGSATG
+712 LVREKCVSGSATD

-754 KEDVLIVPAQAI
+754 KENVLIVPAQAI

-791 IGITNGDQTEIISG
+791 IGITNGDRTEIISG

-817 SDASIPISSPSNGST
+817 SDASITISSPSDGST
-832 DRPGQRGAPR
+832 DRPGRRGAPR

>member
-58 FDQVTVERGNIATTL
+58 FDRVTVERGNIATTL

-238 QPEILIDDAET
+238 QPEILIDDAESP
-249 IWSEVEGTDVSLK
+249 WNEVDGTDVSLK

-271 HNSLKVELPHYLYLE
+271 HNSLKVELPQYLELE
-286 SVIGHKE
+286 SVLGHKE
-293 LESVIAKKT
+293 RESVIAKKT
-302 LAKLDLS
+302 FAKLDLS
-309 AFDQI
+309 ALDQI

-323 IGKGYFELTLYD
+323 IGKGYFELALYD
-335 SEPSLFLTPLEAFS
+335 SWPFLTPLQVFS
-349 IPALEEDLWTLV
+349 IPALEEDLWILV
-361 SLPMSKLE
+361 SLPMLKLE
-369 SDIEVKGVGVRF
+369 SEFEVKGVGVRF

-395 LDEIKARGLSPICS
+395 FDEIKARGLSPICGS

-418 IRFLSD
+418 IRFLTD
-424 TVDLTT
+424 TVDSTT

-630 SLPQITQGVV
+630 SLPQITQGIV

>member
-1 MAQTPEQ
+1 
-8 MDPREII
+8 
-15 QEKPQ
+15 
-20 SIPKLLI
+20 
-27 GLLLLTGIILGGF
+27 
-40 CGFTEWYV
+40 
-48 DDGSVDSVPT
+48 
-58 FDQVTVERGNIATTL
+58 
-73 TTSGTAVAR
+73 
-82 KSAELNFGSS
+82 
-92 GVVETV
+92 
-98 EVELGDQVDE
+98 VELGDQVDE

-114 LDNRDAQN
+114 LDDRDAQN

-154 KTISSAMSQL
+154 KTISSAMSQI
-164 ALAKLNYENALEPP
+164 ALAQLNYENALKPP
-178 DYSGIASADATVTQ
+178 TYSDISSSDANVTQ
-192 RQSEVV
+192 RQTEVLSV
-198 SANRDVITA
+198 NRQVQSAYT
-207 NRDVTTAN
+207 
-215 REVQTA
+215 
-221 YADLRIVQGSL
+221 DLKLIQQSF
-232 CSLNQI
+232 CNLNQI

-249 IWSEVEGTDVSLK
+249 VWNEVDGTDVSLQ

-271 HNSLKVELPHYLYLE
+271 SNSLKVELPHYLELE

-302 LAKLDLS
+302 FAKLDLS
-309 AFDQI
+309 EFDQI

-335 SEPSLFLTPLEAFS
+335 SSPFLTPLEVFS
-349 IPALEEDLWTLV
+349 IPALEEDVWTLV
-361 SLPMSKLE
+361 SSPMSKLE
-369 SDIEVKGVGVRF
+369 SDIEIKGVGVRF

-395 LDEIKARGLSPICS
+395 LDEIKALGLSPICS
-409 ASLPLSETS
+409 SDSLPLSETS
-418 IRFLSD
+418 IRFLTD
-424 TVDLTT
+424 TVDSTT
-430 SGNVIVAE
+430 SSNITVAE
-438 GSRDFIKSNNSY
+438 MSKDFMKS
-450 VKALNSSA
+450 
-458 KALDSSAKALDSLDV
+458 DSSYANTHDSRDV

-488 DDPLSESES
+488 DVPLSESES
-497 AQLLAAIESA
+497 AQLLAAIENA

-517 KDDLLDGPSENEIK
+517 RDDLLDGPSENEIK

-541 QSVDQAQGTLTDMV
+541 QSVDQAQETLTDMV

-565 TVNVSEGVWVTA
+565 AVNVSERVWVTA

-582 SLVDLD
+582 SLVDLG
-588 SVGVDLTVS
+588 SVGVDLTIS
-597 ESDFIELT
+597 ESDFIGLA

-612 TFDSIPDQP
+612 TFDSFPDQP

-630 SLPQITQGVV
+630 SLPEITQGVV

-712 SLIREKCFSGSATG
+712 SLIREKCFSGSATD

-749 MLLEI
+749 MLLEF

-766 QSDKG
+766 QNDKG

-817 SDASIPISSPSNGST
+817 SDASITISSPSDGST
-832 DRPGQRGAPR
+832 DRPGRRGAPR

>member
-1 MAQTPEQ
+1 

-15 QEKPQ
+15 QEKRQ
-20 SIPKLLI
+20 RVPKLII
-27 GLLLLTGIILGGF
+27 GLLLVTCIGLGAFFGF
-40 CGFTEWYV
+40 REWYA
-48 DDGSVDSVPT
+48 DDGSTDSVPT
-58 FDQVTVERGNIATTL
+58 FEQVTVERGNIATTL
-73 TTSGTAVAR
+73 TTSGTATAR
-82 KSAELNFGSS
+82 ESAELNFGSS

-144 PSEAVLSEAE
+144 PSEAVLSDAE

-164 ALAKLNYENALEPP
+164 ASAKLNHETAFDPP
-178 DYSGIASADATVTQ
+178 TAVEIAAADATVAQ
-192 RQSEVV
+192 RQS
-198 SANRDVITA
+198 DVITA
-207 NRDVTTAN
+207 NRDVVAADRDVTTAN
-215 REVQTA
+215 REVQPA
-221 YADLRIVQGSL
+221 YADLRIIQGSL
-232 CSLNQI
+232 CSLMQI
-238 QPEILIDDAET
+238 QPETLIDDAET
-249 IWSEVEGTDVSLK
+249 LWREVEGSNVSLK
-262 LDTGAFVQG
+262 LDPNAFVHG
-271 HNSLKVELPHYLYLE
+271 SNSLKIELPRY
-286 SVIGHKE
+286 KE
-293 LESVIAKKT
+293 LKAVIAKKT
-302 LAKLDLS
+302 FSALDLS
-309 AFDQI
+309 EFDVI
-314 EFWVRSDTT
+314 EFWVRSDTS
-323 IGKGYFELTLYD
+323 IDGGYFDLAIYD
-335 SEPSLFLTPLEAFS
+335 SESFITPLETFA
-349 IPALEEDLWTLV
+349 IPALKAGVWTLV
-361 SLPMSKLE
+361 SLPISKLS
-369 SDIEVKGVGVRF
+369 SDIKVIGVGVRF
-381 SADTAQMSSNRTLW
+381 SEVKVRMSSNRSLW
-395 LDEIKARGLSPICS
+395 LDEIIAISPDPICRS
-409 ASLPLSETS
+409 ASLPLSEESLKFLTNKVDESTS
-418 IRFLSD
+418 AID
-424 TVDLTT
+424 AVTT
-430 SGNVIVAE
+430 RSK
-438 GSRDFIKSNNSY
+438 DFIKSNNSY
-450 VKALNSSA
+450 VKALDSSA
-458 KALDSSAKALDSLDV
+458 KALDSRAKALDSLDV
-473 AAANLVSATAKRASL
+473 AAANLASATAKRTSL
-488 DDPLSESES
+488 DDPIPTSEA
-497 AQLLAAIESA
+497 AQLEAAIVSA
-507 EATLTSALRK
+507 NAALTSALSK
-517 KDDLLDGPSENEIK
+517 KDDLLSGPSENEIK

-541 QSVDQAQGTLTDMV
+541 QSVNQAQETLTDMV

-565 TVNVSEGVWVTA
+565 AVNVSEGVWVTA
-577 STTAF
+577 STAAF

-597 ESDFIELT
+597 ESDFIGLT

-640 TYPAQAEFLNMR
+640 TYPAQAEFLSMR

-658 PRFGSLLQGAS
+658 PRLGSLMQGSS
-669 GSSVTGSRPGI
+669 GSSVTGSGPGI
-680 GSGIDMQAL
+680 GSEIDMQAL

-700 VSSPSDLTPSET
+700 VSSPSDLTPSEMN
-712 SLIREKCFSGSATG
+712 LVREKCFSGSATG

-754 KEDVLIVPAQAI
+754 KENVLIVPAQAI

-791 IGITNGDQTEIISG
+791 IGITNGDRTEIISG
-805 LEEGQVVLIPGA
+805 LEEGQVVLIPGV

-832 DRPGQRGAPR
+832 NRPGQRGAPR

>member
-1 MAQTPEQ
+1 

-15 QEKPQ
+15 QEKRQ
-20 SIPKLLI
+20 SVPKLII
-27 GLLLLTGIILGGF
+27 GLLLVTCIGLGVFWGF
-40 CGFTEWYV
+40 REWYA
-48 DDGSVDSVPT
+48 DDGSTDSVPT
-58 FDQVTVERGNIATTL
+58 FEQVTVERGNIATTF
-73 TTSGTAVAR
+73 TTSGTATAR
-82 KSAELNFGSS
+82 ESAELNFGSS

-114 LDNRDAQN
+114 LDDRDAQN

-154 KTISSAMSQL
+154 KTSSNAMSQL

-178 DYSGIASADATVTQ
+178 IYSDISSSDANVTQ
-192 RQSEVV
+192 RQTEVV

-238 QPEILIDDAET
+238 QPEILIDNAET

-271 HNSLKVELPHYLYLE
+271 HNSLKLELPHYLYLE
-286 SVIGHKE
+286 SVTGHKE
-293 LESVIAKKT
+293 HESVIAKKT

-314 EFWVRSDTT
+314 EFWVRSDST

-349 IPALEEDLWTLV
+349 IPALEKDVWTLV
-361 SLPMSKLE
+361 SSPMSKLE
-369 SDIEVKGVGVRF
+369 SDIEVKGIGVRF
-381 SADTAQMSSNRTLW
+381 SADTTQMSSNRTLW
-395 LDEIKARGLSPICS
+395 LDEIKALGLTPICSS

-418 IRFLSD
+418 ISFLTD
-424 TVDLTT
+424 TVDSTT
-430 SGNVIVAE
+430 SSNIAVAE
-438 GSRDFIKSNNSY
+438 ISRDFIKSNDSY

-458 KALDSSAKALDSLDV
+458 KALDSNAKALDSLDV
-473 AAANLVSATAKRASL
+473 AAANLVSANAKRASL

-497 AQLLAAIESA
+497 AQLLAAIAAA

-541 QSVDQAQGTLTDMV
+541 QSLDQAQGALTDMV

-565 TVNVSEGVWVTA
+565 AVNVSEGVWVTG

-582 SLVDLD
+582 SLVDLG

-597 ESDFIELT
+597 ESDFIGLA

-621 FIIKLANIT
+621 FIIKLSNIT
-630 SLPQITQGVV
+630 SLPEITQGIV

-680 GSGIDMQAL
+680 GSGLDLQAL

-712 SLIREKCFSGSATG
+712 NLIREKCFSGSATG
-726 GNSRTGSTGTRVK
+726 GNSRTGSTRTRVK

-771 REVVTLLGQDQMTT
+771 REVVTLLGQDQMAT
-785 TSVPVS
+785 TSVPVR

-805 LEEGQVVLIPGA
+805 LEEGQVVLIHGA
-817 SDASIPISSPSNGST
+817 SDASIPISNPSNGST
-832 DRPGQRGAPR
+832 DRPGRRGAPR

>member
-1 MAQTPEQ
+1 

-15 QEKPQ
+15 QEKRQ
-20 SIPKLLI
+20 RVPKLII
-27 GLLLLTGIILGGF
+27 GLLLVTCIGLGAFFGF
-40 CGFTEWYV
+40 REWYA
-48 DDGSVDSVPT
+48 DDGSTDSVPT
-58 FDQVTVERGNIATTL
+58 FEQVTVERSNIATTL
-73 TTSGTAVAR
+73 TTSGTATAR
-82 KSAELNFGSS
+82 ESAELNFGSS

-144 PSEAVLSEAE
+144 PSEAVLSDAE

-164 ALAKLNYENALEPP
+164 ASAKLNHETAFDPP
-178 DYSGIASADATVTQ
+178 TAVEIAAADATVAQ
-192 RQSEVV
+192 RQS
-198 SANRDVITA
+198 DVITA
-207 NRDVTTAN
+207 NRDVVAADRDVTTAN
-215 REVQTA
+215 REVQPA
-221 YADLRIVQGSL
+221 YADLRIIQGSL
-232 CSLNQI
+232 CSLMQI
-238 QPEILIDDAET
+238 QPETLIDDAET
-249 IWSEVEGTDVSLK
+249 LWREVEGPNVSLK
-262 LDTGAFVQG
+262 LDPNAFVHG
-271 HNSLKVELPHYLYLE
+271 SNSLKIELPRY
-286 SVIGHKE
+286 KE
-293 LESVIAKKT
+293 LKAVIAKKT
-302 LAKLDLS
+302 FSALDLS
-309 AFDQI
+309 EFDVI
-314 EFWVRSDTT
+314 EFWVRSDTS
-323 IGKGYFELTLYD
+323 IEGGYFDLAIYD
-335 SEPSLFLTPLEAFS
+335 SESFITPLETFA
-349 IPALEEDLWTLV
+349 IPALKAGVWTLV
-361 SLPMSKLE
+361 SLPISKLS
-369 SDIEVKGVGVRF
+369 SDIKVIGVGVRF
-381 SADTAQMSSNRTLW
+381 SEVKVRMSSNRSLW
-395 LDEIKARGLSPICS
+395 LDEIIAISPDPICRS
-409 ASLPLSETS
+409 ASLPLSEESLKFLTNKVDESTS
-418 IRFLSD
+418 AID
-424 TVDLTT
+424 AVTT
-430 SGNVIVAE
+430 RSK
-438 GSRDFIKSNNSY
+438 DFIKSNNSY
-450 VKALNSSA
+450 VKALDSSA
-458 KALDSSAKALDSLDV
+458 KALDSRAKALDSLDV
-473 AAANLVSATAKRASL
+473 AAANLASATAKRTSL
-488 DDPLSESES
+488 DDPIPTSEA
-497 AQLLAAIESA
+497 AQLEAAIVSA
-507 EATLTSALRK
+507 NAALTSALSK
-517 KDDLLDGPSENEIK
+517 KDDLLSGPSENEIK

-541 QSVDQAQGTLTDMV
+541 QSVNQAQETLTDMV

-565 TVNVSEGVWVTA
+565 AVNVSEGVWVTA
-577 STTAF
+577 STAAF

-597 ESDFIELT
+597 ESDFIGLT

-640 TYPAQAEFLNMR
+640 TYPAQAEFLSMR

-658 PRFGSLLQGAS
+658 PRLGSLMQGSS
-669 GSSVTGSRPGI
+669 GSSVTGSGPGI
-680 GSGIDMQAL
+680 GSEIDMQAL

-700 VSSPSDLTPSET
+700 VSSPSDLTPSEMN
-712 SLIREKCFSGSATG
+712 LVREKCFSGSATG

-754 KEDVLIVPAQAI
+754 KENVLIVPAQAI

-791 IGITNGDQTEIISG
+791 IGITNGDRTEIISG

-832 DRPGQRGAPR
+832 NRPGQRGAPR

>member
-1 MAQTPEQ
+1 

-15 QEKPQ
+15 QEKRQ
-20 SIPKLLI
+20 RVPKLII
-27 GLLLLTGIILGGF
+27 GLLLVTCIGLGAFFGF
-40 CGFTEWYV
+40 REWYA
-48 DDGSVDSVPT
+48 DDGSTDSVPT
-58 FDQVTVERGNIATTL
+58 FEQVTVERSNIATTL
-73 TTSGTAVAR
+73 TTSGTATAR
-82 KSAELNFGSS
+82 ESAELNFGSS

-144 PSEAVLSEAE
+144 PSEAVLSDAE

-164 ALAKLNYENALEPP
+164 ASAKLNHETAFDPP
-178 DYSGIASADATVTQ
+178 TAVEIAAADATVAQ
-192 RQSEVV
+192 RQS
-198 SANRDVITA
+198 DVITA
-207 NRDVTTAN
+207 NRDVVAADRDVTTAN
-215 REVQTA
+215 REVQPA
-221 YADLRIVQGSL
+221 YADLRIIQGSL
-232 CSLNQI
+232 CSLMQI
-238 QPEILIDDAET
+238 QPETLIDDAET
-249 IWSEVEGTDVSLK
+249 LWREVEGPNVSLK
-262 LDTGAFVQG
+262 LDPNAFVHG
-271 HNSLKVELPHYLYLE
+271 SNSLKIELPRY
-286 SVIGHKE
+286 KE
-293 LESVIAKKT
+293 LKAVIAKKT
-302 LAKLDLS
+302 FSALDLS
-309 AFDQI
+309 EFDVI
-314 EFWVRSDTT
+314 EFWVRSDTS
-323 IGKGYFELTLYD
+323 IDGGYFDLAIYD
-335 SEPSLFLTPLEAFS
+335 SESFITPLETFA
-349 IPALEEDLWTLV
+349 IPALKAGVWTLV
-361 SLPMSKLE
+361 SLPISKLS
-369 SDIEVKGVGVRF
+369 SDIKVIGVGVRF
-381 SADTAQMSSNRTLW
+381 SEVKVRMSSNRSLW
-395 LDEIKARGLSPICS
+395 LDEIIAISPDPICRS
-409 ASLPLSETS
+409 ASLPLSEESLKFLTNKVDESTS
-418 IRFLSD
+418 AID
-424 TVDLTT
+424 AVTT
-430 SGNVIVAE
+430 RSK
-438 GSRDFIKSNNSY
+438 DFIKSNNSY
-450 VKALNSSA
+450 VKALDSSA
-458 KALDSSAKALDSLDV
+458 KALDSRAKALDSLDV
-473 AAANLVSATAKRASL
+473 AAANLVSATAKRTSL
-488 DDPLSESES
+488 DDPIPTSEA
-497 AQLLAAIESA
+497 AQLEAAIVSA
-507 EATLTSALRK
+507 NAALTSALSK
-517 KDDLLDGPSENEIK
+517 KDDLLSGPSENEIK

-541 QSVDQAQGTLTDMV
+541 QSVNQAQETLTDMV

-565 TVNVSEGVWVTA
+565 AVNVSEGVWVTA
-577 STTAF
+577 STAAF

-597 ESDFIELT
+597 ESDFIGLT

-640 TYPAQAEFLNMR
+640 TYPAQAEFLSMR

-658 PRFGSLLQGAS
+658 PRLGSLMQGS
-669 GSSVTGSRPGI
+669 GGSSVTGSGPGI
-680 GSGIDMQAL
+680 GSEIDMQAL

-700 VSSPSDLTPSET
+700 VTSPSDLTPSEMN
-712 SLIREKCFSGSATG
+712 LVREKCFSGSATG

-754 KEDVLIVPAQAI
+754 KENVLIVPAQAI

-791 IGITNGDQTEIISG
+791 IGITNGDRTEIISG

-832 DRPGQRGAPR
+832 NRPGQRGAPR